1 MGDVLSGADPERG
14 LRQHD
19 GVQDDDSLVQDHSV
33 VQDHARALADAID
46 SAIPGWVRRC
56 VTSRLPDGASTDA
69 VAAAADEAGARARA
83 EMGPRIRSLLAA
95 DIDDQRTTPLALLRE
110 TVRYPTGVLAA
121 AGAPPVRRDEAQE
134 RLFPDDVY
142 DLNPATFADVDPALA
157 DLGVAW
163 GAAKAWA
170 HRRRHRA
177 AS

>member
-1 MGDVLSGADPERG
+1 M
-14 LRQHD
+14 RQHD
-19 GVQDDDSLVQDHSV
+19 GVQDDDSV
-33 VQDHARALADAID
+33 VQDHATALADAID
-46 SAIPGWVRRC
+46 RAIPGWVRRC
-56 VTSRLPDGASTDA
+56 VTSRLPEGASTDA
-69 VAAAADEAGARARA
+69 VAAAAGEAGERARA
-83 EMGPRIRSLLAA
+83 QMSPRIRSLLTA
-95 DIDDQRTTPLALLRE
+95 DIDHQRTTPLALLRE
-110 TVRYPTGVLAA
+110 TVRYPTAVLVA
-121 AGAPPVRRDEAQE
+121 AGAPPVQRDEAQE